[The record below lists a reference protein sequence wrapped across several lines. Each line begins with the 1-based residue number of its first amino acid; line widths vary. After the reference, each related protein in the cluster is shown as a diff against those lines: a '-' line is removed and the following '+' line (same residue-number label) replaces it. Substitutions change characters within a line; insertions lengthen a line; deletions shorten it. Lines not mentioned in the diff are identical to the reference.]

1 MDTAG
6 AKTWY
11 EPYVAYC
18 VANGIIKDGQF
29 DSYDR
34 AITRGEMAVVFAAI
48 LPESE
53 YAATRTGSPAD
64 VTDGRACAAAVKK
77 LFAAGIVGGDAGTGK
92 YRPNDGIRRSEACV
106 IFTRIAAAE
115 YRIK

>member
-18 VANGIIKDGQF
+18 IANGIIQDEQF
-29 DSYDR
+29 DDYNR
-34 AITRGEMAVVFAAI
+34 NITRGEMAVVFANI
-48 LPESE
+48 LPERE
-53 YAATRTGSPAD
+53 YAGTRTGSPAD
-64 VTDGRACAAAVKK
+64 VTDGMACAAAVKK
-77 LFAAGIVGGDAGTGK
+77 LFAAGIVGGDAGTGN
-92 YRPNDGIRRSEACV
+92 YRPDDSIRRSEACV